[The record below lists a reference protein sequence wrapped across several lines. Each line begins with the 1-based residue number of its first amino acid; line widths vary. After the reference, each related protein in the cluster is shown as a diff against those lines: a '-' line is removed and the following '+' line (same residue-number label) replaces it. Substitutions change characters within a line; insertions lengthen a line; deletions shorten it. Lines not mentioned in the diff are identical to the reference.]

1 MSEQRTESQ
10 DQGSATFNK
19 EQIELI
25 GTVLDLRLKAV
36 VAEMRLA
43 TKEEGEKVREAMDTA
58 LKDTRT
64 AMDTAIKDTRTEL
77 KGEVRDQIQA
87 QSKHFYWVISGL
99 VAIWLA
105 VATLAVN
112 KWPQATPVA
121 PAAPVAQV
129 APVTP
134 AEPPEL
140 NEPPEP
146 NEPPE
151 LSQP

>member
-10 DQGSATFNK
+10 ERGSATLSR

-25 GTVLDLRLKAV
+25 GVVLEPRFEKLELRFEKVA
-36 VAEMRLA
+36 AEMRLA
-43 TKEEGEKVREAMDTA
+43 IKEEVEKVRGE
-58 LKDTRT
+58 
-64 AMDTAIKDTRTEL
+64 MDTAIKDTRAEM
-77 KGEVRDQIQA
+77 KDEVRDQIQA
-87 QSKHFYWVISGL
+87 QSKHFYWVIGGL

-105 VATLAVN
+105 AATLAVN

-121 PAAPVAQV
+121 PTAPVAQV

-134 AEPPEL
+134 AEPADL
-140 NEPPEP
+140 NEPPD
-146 NEPPE
+146 